1 MELTARDVPLACG
14 GVMVAP
20 GDLMLADDDGVV
32 VVPQEVEAEVL
43 ERATQKAQRESTV
56 LDELLG
62 GATLRDVWDRHGVL

>member
-1 MELTARDVPLACG
+1 
-14 GVMVAP
+14 MVAP
-20 GDLMLADDDGVV
+20 GDLVLADDDGVV